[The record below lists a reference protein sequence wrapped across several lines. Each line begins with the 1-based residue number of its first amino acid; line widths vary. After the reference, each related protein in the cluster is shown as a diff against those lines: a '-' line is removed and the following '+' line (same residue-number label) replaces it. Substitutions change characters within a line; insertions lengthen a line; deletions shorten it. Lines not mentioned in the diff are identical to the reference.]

1 MENLHESFE
10 TKQERQVVIV
20 TGMSGAGKSNVLHT
34 LEDLGFYC
42 VDNLPIPLISTFLNF
57 AFHAHTNIVKVALG
71 VDARGGQRFLKG
83 FLAQINKIK
92 GKEYQ
97 RANIRIIFLNANT
110 NTILKRFQTTR
121 RNHPLVRGVSME
133 VAIEKERK
141 LLVPIKE
148 LADVVY
154 DTDKLTVHD
163 LRRWVLST
171 FSKSYR
177 QELVV
182 NLVSFGFKYGVP
194 SESNSVYDLRFLP
207 NPYFVPELR
216 KFNGKTDV
224 IQTYLFNKSEVVD
237 YWDRLRDFLN
247 YSVTKYQEEGRFFAT
262 IAIGCTGGKHRS
274 VAFVER
280 LSKENWDSVSFLTHH
295 RDIGKE

>member
-1 MENLHESFE
+1 MEHLHDSFE

-20 TGMSGAGKSNVLHT
+20 TGLSGAGKSNVLNT

-83 FLAQINKIK
+83 FLSQINKIK
-92 GKEYQ
+92 KTH
-97 RANIRIIFLNANT
+97 NHNSDIKIIFLNAST

-121 RNHPLVRGVSME
+121 RNHPLIRGMSVE
-133 VAIEKERK
+133 DAIEKERE

-148 LADVVY
+148 LADFVY

-163 LRRWVLST
+163 LRRRVLTT
-171 FSKSYR
+171 FSKNYR

-194 SESNSVYDLRFLP
+194 SESNHVYDLRFLP

-216 KFNGKTDV
+216 KFNGTTAA
-224 IQTYLFNKSEVVD
+224 IQDYLFDKTEVVD
-237 YWDRLRDFLN
+237 YWGRLRDFLH

-274 VAFVER
+274 VSFVER
-280 LSKENWDSVSFLTHH
+280 LSKEKWESVSFLTHH